1 MLAYRDYLRLLPK
14 TELHCHFVSTLSAAR
29 LISLADRYGVELPT
43 TDPDELFDYDDLAD
57 FLVAFRAATDVL
69 RSPDDLATTAY
80 DGVRAAVIAGNLRYR
95 EYGVNPQYFAA
106 RGIGYAEF
114 LDPVID
120 GLRAAERDLGVGFR
134 IVVAINRR
142 ESARSAVELVEQMIR
157 HPYAEVVA
165 LGQDD
170 LTPENTED
178 PGRFV
183 EAYALAKRHSFKTT
197 AHAGET
203 ATASAEDVR
212 VAVDVLGVDRIDHGY
227 RVLDDAELTA
237 RLRDRQ
243 LPFATT
249 PLSTRVLSKWPLD
262 ADHRIARMIR
272 EGLNVSVSTDD
283 GVFFRTDI
291 GLEYSE
297 GLYEFGLDAAGAK
310 AIALAGID
318 GAFCDDDEKARLR
331 ARFAAGFLALDA
343 LLEHCP
349 GNGGHR
355 HEAC

>member
-1 MLAYRDYLRLLPK
+1 VLAYRDYLRLLPK

-43 TDPDELFDYDDLAD
+43 TDPEELFAYDDLAD

-69 RSPDDLATTAY
+69 RTSEDLATTAY

-106 RGIGYAEF
+106 RGMGYREF
-114 LDPVID
+114 LEPVID

-134 IVVAINRR
+134 LVVAINRR
-142 ESARSAVELVEQMIR
+142 ESAGSAVELVEQMIS
-157 HPYAEVVA
+157 HPYPEVVA

-170 LTPENTED
+170 LTPENAED
-178 PGRFV
+178 PGRFA
-183 EAYALAKRHSFKTT
+183 EAYALAKRHGFHLT

-227 RVLDDAELTA
+227 RVLDDPELVA
-237 RLRDRQ
+237 RLRERQ

-249 PLSTRVLSKWPLD
+249 PLSTRALSGWALD
-262 ADHRIARMIR
+262 PGHRIARMIR
-272 EGLNVSVSTDD
+272 AGLNVSVSTDD

-291 GLEYSE
+291 GREYSE
-297 GLYEFGLDAAGAK
+297 GLSSFGIDAEGAK
-310 AIALAGID
+310 AVALAGID
-318 GAFCDDDEKARLR
+318 GAFCDSDEKARLR
-331 ARFAAGFLALDA
+331 AAFHAEFLALDA
-343 LLEHCP
+343 LLEP
-349 GNGGHR
+349 GA
-355 HEAC
+355 HEAAAAPA